1 MTASAAIQAAPP
13 LSAEQTERLA
23 QALDGLD
30 DGALL
35 WASGFVAGLAHARGA
50 LAATAPIQAETASRT
65 RLTVL
70 YGSQTGNAR
79 RLAETLAARAEGA
92 GLAVR
97 LLRADAYPLRELK
110 DERLLYLVISTQGEG
125 DPPEDSL
132 GLVEF
137 LRGRRAPALK
147 QLSYAVLGLGDSSY
161 PKFCAVGRELDARLA
176 ELGGTRLIERGDADL
191 DIDAVAAPWL
201 EQALARAE
209 ERLRREAPSATVTP
223 LRRGVLAA
231 PPAHTRERPYAA
243 EVLVNQ
249 RISGRDSDRDVR
261 HIELSLEGSGLSY
274 EPGDA
279 LGVWP
284 ENAATLVDAVLDR
297 LRLDPAAAVARN
309 GETTLALGDWLR
321 SRCELTRL
329 SRGLVAAHAQRAR
342 AADLDALL
350 ADAEALHAWLL
361 AHQAIDLFQRWPA
374 AWTAEDLVAALPP
387 LAPRLYSIASSRAEV
402 AEEAHLTVALVEQGG
417 PEGRRFG
424 AASKFLA
431 DQAEGAR
438 VKLFVEANERFRLPA
453 DGSRDLI
460 MIGPGTGVAPFC
472 AFVQQRS
479 AAGAGG
485 RNWLFFGARRFRE
498 DFLYQLE
505 WQRALKEGRL
515 HRIDLAFSR
524 DRFRDSPHTEVRASA
539 KESSAPDSHRKTYVQ
554 QRLTEHGRAVYDWLE
569 HGAHLYVCGAV
580 AMGKDVHRALAELV
594 ARHGGRS
601 PEAAEDY
608 LRALQQQ
615 GRYARDVY

>member
-1 MTASAAIQAAPP
+1 MTAAAAIQAAPP

-30 DGALL
+30 GPSLL
-35 WASGFVAGLAHARGA
+35 WASGFVAGMAHARGA
-50 LAATAPIQAETASRT
+50 LVATAPPVQAEQAETAPRA

-79 RLAETLAARAEGA
+79 RLAQTLAARAESA

-176 ELGGTRLIERGDADL
+176 ELGGTRLLQRGDADL
-191 DIDAVAAPWL
+191 DIDAVAVPWL
-201 EQALARAE
+201 EQALVEAE

-223 LRRGVLAA
+223 LRRGALVA
-231 PPAHTRERPYAA
+231 PPAHTRERPFAA
-243 EVLVNQ
+243 ELLVNQ

-309 GETTLALGDWLR
+309 GDTLALGDWLR
-321 SRCELTRL
+321 SRRELTRL
-329 SRGLVAAHAQRAR
+329 SRGLVAAHAQRAH

-361 AHQAIDLFQRWPA
+361 AHQPIDLFQRWPA

-402 AEEAHLTVALVEQGG
+402 GEEAHLTVALVEQDG

-438 VKLFVEANERFRLPA
+438 VRLFVEANERFRLPA

-460 MIGPGTGVAPFC
+460 MIGPGTGVAPFR
-472 AFVQQRS
+472 AFVQQRG
-479 AAGAGG
+479 AAGATG

-524 DRFRDSPHTEVRASA
+524 DGLARVPRNSPHIPVRTSQE
-539 KESSAPDSHRKTYVQ
+539 KLYVQ
-554 QRLTEHGRAVYDWLE
+554 QRLAEQGRALYDWLE
-569 HGAHLYVCGAV
+569 NGAHLYVCGAV
-580 AMGKDVHRALAELV
+580 AMGKDVHRTLAGLV

-608 LRALQQQ
+608 LRGMQQQ